1 MKDKNNQVAKPKK
14 KKKKVLII
22 VLVIV
27 IVVVA
32 VIGTLVHSMTKQVEM
47 VSNTVEIEPV
57 QKRDLSDAISLKGTV
72 AGESR
77 TNVMSLA
84 TAEITAVNVQVGDL
98 VAEGDS
104 LVTLDR
110 EDIEKQIADLE
121 KAISN
126 SAMLDK
132 YSDKDLQQALDNAKT
147 QQTQDLEDAQRA
159 IDNAVKAYGDAKT
172 AKIAEMIA
180 AQNAAATEEE
190 KEALTQAT
198 RDWINEGYK
207 KDSTLTSMEQAI
219 DDAKRAYDRVV
230 LTSNQAVERAQE
242 EIEKS
247 QYSMD
252 DSVSKSQDTLNELK
266 KQLDDC
272 ELKAPCGGV
281 VTAVNVSVGDK
292 NTAGATMITIE
303 DTSALKMVATV
314 EEADILKLEEGMKA
328 SVTSDA
334 TGEENIKGTVTRVV
348 RVKGQSVGNTTD
360 AAGAAGGYSV
370 EISLDTTELLVGMST
385 KAKVV
390 IVDRGEKL
398 AIPYDLIQ
406 YDEDGNAFVYVA
418 ESNPDGSATAV
429 KKNVKVGEEVDY
441 YTEVTGGDLKEG
453 DMLIYD
459 YSYSIMEGQTFAPEQ
474 MYSNQSMGTDVM
486 GTDDMD
492 AAGVEVTE

>member
-147 QQTQDLEDAQRA
+147 QQTQDL
-159 IDNAVKAYGDAKT
+159 
-172 AKIAEMIA
+172 
-180 AQNAAATEEE
+180 
-190 KEALTQAT
+190 
-198 RDWINEGYK
+198 
-207 KDSTLTSMEQAI
+207 
-219 DDAKRAYDRVV
+219 
-230 LTSNQAVERAQE
+230 
-242 EIEKS
+242 
-247 QYSMD
+247 
-252 DSVSKSQDTLNELK
+252 
-266 KQLDDC
+266 
-272 ELKAPCGGV
+272 
-281 VTAVNVSVGDK
+281 
-292 NTAGATMITIE
+292 
-303 DTSALKMVATV
+303 
-314 EEADILKLEEGMKA
+314 
-328 SVTSDA
+328 
-334 TGEENIKGTVTRVV
+334 
-348 RVKGQSVGNTTD
+348 
-360 AAGAAGGYSV
+360 
-370 EISLDTTELLVGMST
+370 
-385 KAKVV
+385 
-390 IVDRGEKL
+390 
-398 AIPYDLIQ
+398 
-406 YDEDGNAFVYVA
+406 
-418 ESNPDGSATAV
+418 
-429 KKNVKVGEEVDY
+429 
-441 YTEVTGGDLKEG
+441 
-453 DMLIYD
+453 
-459 YSYSIMEGQTFAPEQ
+459 
-474 MYSNQSMGTDVM
+474 
-486 GTDDMD
+486 
-492 AAGVEVTE
+492 